1 MAEVQKK
8 PVKIVETVLRDAH
21 QSLIATRMTT
31 EQMLPIVDKMDKVG
45 YYAVECWGGATFDA
59 CLRFLKE
66 DPWERLRKLR
76 DGFKNTKL
84 QMLFRGQN
92 ILGYN
97 HYADDVVEYFVQKS
111 IANGIDIIRIFDC
124 LNDIRNLETAVKATK
139 KEKATCTDRPVLHP
153 GRCLYPGLLEGHRQE
168 RSRIWAL
175 IPSASRIWQD
185 FLTPVCGSRAGN
197 GSEGRQPSCRST
209 CIPTIPP
216 VLLP

>member
-21 QSLIATRMTT
+21 QSLLATRMSTD
-31 EQMLPIVDKMDKVG
+31 QMLPIVDKMDKVG

-59 CLRFLKE
+59 SLRFLKE

-111 IANGIDIIRIFDC
+111 IANGIPYLRLLKRYQKPGNSC
-124 LNDIRNLETAVKATK
+124 KGYQQGK
-139 KEKATCTDRPVLHP
+139 GPCPDRFK
-153 GRCLYPGLLEGHRQE
+153 LYPWRRLYSGLLEEHCPRD
-168 RSRIWAL
+168 R
-175 IPSASRIWQD
+175 
-185 FLTPVCGSRAGN
+185 GN
-197 GSEGRQPSCRST
+197 GCRFLMYQGYGRTSDS
-209 CIPTIPP
+209 
-216 VLLP
+216 V